1 MKKLWLVGVGVVA
14 LVTAVAVAGEKA
26 KEKAAA
32 KAEKEAVAAAPAVEM
47 TLTGTVEKIER
58 KGKNGV
64 VFMTWFELAGDD
76 GVVTHLP
83 KGKVEE
89 YVGEKVRI
97 VGTGEEINKKEKVTR
112 ARNDHLDREARGSGP
127 GRQVKPRQH
136 PLRAVAPRTCAVRG
150 AFLSPFF

>member
-1 MKKLWLVGVGVVA
+1 VGVLALAAAVV
-14 LVTAVAVAGEKA
+14 LAGEKA
-26 KEKAAA
+26 KEKAEA
-32 KAEKEAVAAAPAVEM
+32 KAEKEVGAAPAVEM

-76 GVVTHLP
+76 GVTTHLP

-97 VGTGEEINKKEKVTR
+97 VGTGEENEQEGQGHPQ
-112 ARNDHLDREARGSGP
+112 ARDDNVDREG
-127 GRQVKPRQH
+127 
-136 PLRAVAPRTCAVRG
+136 
-150 AFLSPFF
+150 